1 MPTHADDMIFIV
13 WAYVGVVMVTL
24 ALIAVSWG
32 QSRRVKAQL
41 AALEA
46 QGIRRRS
53 EA

>member
-13 WAYVGVVMVTL
+13 WAYAGVALVSL
-24 ALIAVSWG
+24 GLIAAAWM
-32 QSRRVKAQL
+32 QSRRARAQL

-53 EA
+53 GA